1 MALARTSAS
10 AASRPSE
17 GSFLIATIR
26 VSGATAGTSSLPV
39 GAAWG
44 ALDADGGAACRSSGE
59 SAARSCKWTTIWWSR
74 SNSSSELSRPHF
86 FLKSRRMQVY
96 SVIDQSFR
104 KYDRQEMLHQRWI
117 PSKCGSLS

>member
-1 MALARTSAS
+1 
-10 AASRPSE
+10 
-17 GSFLIATIR
+17 
-26 VSGATAGTSSLPV
+26 
-39 GAAWG
+39 
-44 ALDADGGAACRSSGE
+44 
-59 SAARSCKWTTIWWSR
+59 
-74 SNSSSELSRPHF
+74 LSRPHF